1 MSLRISGP
9 MQIANKYFPLLLLV
23 FSLACREQSGS
34 ALVSFPDTRY
44 PVMPGSVFASAVL
57 AGTVTPY
64 EVSQA
69 AEIVPFREV
78 NSSRDLSGEWSYR
91 SDPRSRGESDSPPW
105 FSPGRDDSDWERMPI
120 PGHFARFDS
129 RLSDFYQPVWFRRH
143 FTVEAES
150 LSRSQVF
157 DLVFEG
163 VDYFARIWLNGKFLG
178 EHEGY
183 FNPFRFEVSRMLQ
196 AGDNLLTVEV
206 TNPYDYSLKGE
217 APFLS
222 LSEKIWIK
230 GVLNFH
236 DCRPGGVMLSAR
248 EAQTQ
253 GTGGIVRPV
262 LLKASG
268 PLTLDQ
274 VFITPEVAPDYSR
287 ATVRIEYVISNR
299 TGKTIRT
306 SLRADLSGET
316 FASPATPT
324 VVARV
329 RVPPGPHR
337 LSLSIPVDHPV
348 LWWPAGYPELG
359 DPDLYRAE
367 TWIYSETEV
376 SDHRVDNFGIRT
388 VRMAETGAEPF
399 IWYVNGE
406 RLFLRGSTTL
416 IPTGYL
422 AEADA
427 LYPGDFAL
435 LAEAGVNFL
444 RPYSHVDP
452 PIFYDYADR
461 FGVGLISEFS
471 LQWEYSPC
479 SFARPNG
486 DPKLVGN
493 REVIARMLAEWM
505 YLHYNH
511 PSVLAWSVHN
521 EPYYF
526 AGGASPV
533 NIPDT
538 CPAEPFREG
547 QHVPFA
553 DASLNYSLDQGLAA
567 VARGVDSTRPVRIAS
582 GVGDQHLY
590 LGWYQG
596 TAADISGVK
605 APFPTEFGTQ
615 GVAYSAEEWLRTELG
630 PKFFPPLA
638 KDAGEE
644 VRRGWLFHD
653 AQLASLGVYLGRPD
667 GETYTDFREFA
678 FASQV
683 YQAEVNRMYIER
695 FRLAKYNPTGSFL
708 QFTFLQWW
716 PSITW
721 GFVDYRREP
730 LLAYEWFKR
739 LNQPVLVAAE
749 IPKRIFNGW
758 EQIKIPIYVANDRH
772 QVISGARLR
781 VQLDWEW
788 DSLII
793 RGDPSAWGD
802 SPSYFS
808 LPPEKPILVSRG
820 TGGRI
825 SNLVEREIQLDLPSD
840 SVTLADTLDYSQ
852 PETLIAQVFHYE
864 LTLTLIG
871 ADGKELSRNEYHFL
885 SLPDPAKFDPPL
897 GLSLYRQGDAF
908 NRHPRFD
915 LSLQV
920 LNPDGSA
927 RPALDLTLNSRF
939 TDPAFSQT
947 GKTDGLGKVIFAG
960 LSPGAYTINS
970 GSGVEYSQNIRL
982 NGSED
987 LVIRLP

>member
-1 MSLRISGP
+1 MRI
-9 MQIANKYFPLLLLV
+9 AAKYLPLFLLV
-23 FSLACREQSGS
+23 LGLSCREQTGS
-34 ALVSFPDTRY
+34 APAGFPDTRY
-44 PVMPGSVFASAVL
+44 PAMPGSVFASAVL
-57 AGTVTPY
+57 AGPVTPS

-78 NSSRDLSGEWSYR
+78 DTTRDLSGEWLYR
-91 SDPRSRGESDSPPW
+91 ADPRSRGEGDSPPW
-105 FSPGRDDSDWERMPI
+105 FSPGRGDSDWERMPV
-120 PGHFARFDS
+120 PGHFARFDP
-129 RLSDFYQPVWFRRH
+129 RLSDFYRPVWFRRH
-143 FTVEAES
+143 FPVEAES

-163 VDYFARIWLNGKFLG
+163 VDYFARVWLNGKFLG

-183 FNPFRFEVSRMLQ
+183 FNPFRFEVSKLLQ
-196 AGDNLLTVEV
+196 TGDNLLVVEV
-206 TNPYDYSLKGE
+206 TNPYDYSMEGE

-248 EAQTQ
+248 ESQTL

-262 LLKASG
+262 LLKAYG

-274 VFITPEVAPDYSR
+274 VFITPELSPDYSR
-287 ATVRIEYVISNR
+287 ATVRLEYIISNR
-299 TGKTIRT
+299 TAQTIRT

-316 FASPATPT
+316 FASPVTPT
-324 VVARV
+324 VTARV
-329 RVPPGPHR
+329 RVPPGSHR
-337 LSLSIPVDHPV
+337 LSLSVPVENPV

-359 DPDLYRAE
+359 GPDLYRAE
-367 TWIYSETEV
+367 TWIYSATEV
-376 SDHRVDNFGIRT
+376 SDHRTDSFGIRT
-388 VRMAETGAEPF
+388 VRMAETGAESF
-399 IWYVNGE
+399 IWYINGE
-406 RLFLRGSTTL
+406 RLFLRGTTAM

-427 LYPGDFAL
+427 LYPGDFKL
-435 LAEAGVNFL
+435 LTEAGINFL

-452 PIFYDYADR
+452 PVFYDYADR
-461 FGVGLISEFS
+461 SGIGLISEFS

-479 SFARPNG
+479 GFARSNG
-486 DPKLVGN
+486 DPKLAGN
-493 REVIARMLAEWM
+493 REVMARMLAEWM

-533 NIPDT
+533 NRPDS
-538 CPAEPFREG
+538 CPAEPFQEG
-547 QHVPFA
+547 QHVPFT
-553 DASLNYSLDQGLAA
+553 DASLNYSLDQELAA
-567 VARGVDSTRPVRIAS
+567 VARGIDSTRPVRTAS

-596 TAADISGVK
+596 TADEIAGVK
-605 APFPTEFGTQ
+605 APFPTEFGVQ
-615 GVAYSAEEWLRTELG
+615 GIAYSAEEWLRTELG

-638 KDAGEE
+638 PDAGEE
-644 VRRGWLFHD
+644 IRRGWLFHD
-653 AQLASLGVYLGRPD
+653 AQLANLGVYLGRPD
-667 GETYTDFREFA
+667 GETYSDFREFA

-683 YQAEVNRMYIER
+683 YQAEVDRMYVER
-695 FRLAKYNPTGSFL
+695 FRLDKYQPTGSFL

-721 GFVDYRREP
+721 GLVDYRREP
-730 LLAYEWFKR
+730 LLAYEWFKER
-739 LNQPVLVAAE
+739 NQPVLAAAE
-749 IPKRIFNGW
+749 IPKRILSEGKTL
-758 EQIKIPIYVANDRH
+758 KIPIYAVNDRH
-772 QVISGARLR
+772 QILSGVKLR
-781 VQLDWEW
+781 VLLENED

-820 TGGRI
+820 TGVKIGTDEEHEV
-825 SNLVEREIQLDLPSD
+825 LLDLPPD
-840 SVTLADTLDYSQ
+840 SVTLADNLVYHPPSTLVS
-852 PETLIAQVFHYE
+852 AFFHYQ
-864 LTLTLIG
+864 LTLTLTG
-871 ADGKELSRNEYHFL
+871 PGGEELSRNEYHFM
-885 SLPDPAKFDPPL
+885 SIPEPEKFDPPL
-897 GLSLYRQGDAF
+897 GLSLYRQGNDF
-908 NRHPRFD
+908 NRHPRFQ
-915 LSLQV
+915 LSLQFF
-920 LNPDGSA
+920 NPDGSA
-927 RPALDLTLNSRF
+927 RAGLDVTLNSRF

-947 GKTDGLGKVIFAG
+947 GKTDARGDVAFAG
-960 LSPGAYTINS
+960 LSPGAYTINT
-970 GSGVEYSQNIRL
+970 GSGVEYSQNIQV